1 MATEDSFSYLF
12 LGHSE
17 KHRRARNWTDA
28 EMKGLLYV
36 WEQNVAEL
44 KKCKRNTKIYEKMA
58 QRFFELTGEQRHREE
73 IKMKITNM
81 SFQYRQVKM
90 KCTTNGSGGTPDWPY
105 YQAIEKILTKT
116 VDNGTMNPF
125 ELQSSG
131 PSTSTEASISH
142 AEGLPMGVLPE
153 YTGSSDEMEFREDL
167 GGSESSGSLHSG
179 LPCTDSHPAPG
190 KRKKVHQHLSLK
202 RWKLKVME
210 AMLQEQRKVS
220 RAVEETCR
228 EVRRVMNQQNFLQVQ
243 SLQLQERM
251 MNLLEKMIQPPAAP
265 IPTWGSAAQPGVK
278 EPGQG

>member
-1 MATEDSFSYLF
+1 MAAEDSFSYLAP
-12 LGHSE
+12 GHSE

-44 KKCKRNTKIYEKMA
+44 KKCKRNAKIYEKMA

-81 SFQYRQVKM
+81 SFQYRKM
-90 KCTTNGSGGTPDWPY
+90 KCTANGSSGTPDWPY
-105 YQAIEKILTKT
+105 YKAIEKILTKT
-116 VDNGTMNPF
+116 ADNGTMNPF

-131 PSTSTEASISH
+131 PSTSTEASMSH
-142 AEGLPMGVLPE
+142 AEGLSMGFLPE
-153 YTGSSDEMEFREDL
+153 YTGSSDETEMKEDL
-167 GGSESSGSLHSG
+167 DESDSSGPSHSAA
-179 LPCTDSHPAPG
+179 PCPDSHPSPV
-190 KRKKVHQHLSLK
+190 KRKKVGQHLSLK
-202 RWKLKVME
+202 RRKLKVME
-210 AMLQEQRKVS
+210 AMLQEQQKVS

-228 EVRRVMNQQNFLQVQ
+228 EVRRVMHQQNFLQVQ

-265 IPTWGSAAQPGVK
+265 APTWAVGAQPGVK

>member
-1 MATEDSFSYLF
+1 MAAEDSFSYLIP
-12 LGHSE
+12 GHSE

-44 KKCKRNTKIYEKMA
+44 KKCKRNAKIYEKMA

-105 YQAIEKILTKT
+105 YKAIEKLLTKT
-116 VDNGTMNPF
+116 DDNETMNPF
-125 ELQSSG
+125 ELQSPG
-131 PSTSTEASISH
+131 PSTSTEASMSH
-142 AEGLPMGVLPE
+142 AEGLPMGFLPE
-153 YTGSSDEMEFREDL
+153 YTGSSDEMEMREDL
-167 GGSESSGSLHSG
+167 DGWESSGSLHSG
-179 LPCTDSHPAPG
+179 LPCPDSHPAPV

-202 RWKLKVME
+202 RRKLKVME

-228 EVRRVMNQQNFLQVQ
+228 EVRRVMHQQNFLQVQ
-243 SLQLQERM
+243 NLQLQERM
-251 MNLLEKMIQPPAAP
+251 MNLLEKMIQPLAAP
-265 IPTWGSAAQPGVK
+265 TPAWGAAAQPGVK

>member
-36 WEQNVAEL
+36 WEQNVAKL
-44 KKCKRNTKIYEKMA
+44 KKCKRNAKIYEKMA
-58 QRFFELTGEQRHREE
+58 QKFFELTGEQRHREE

-81 SFQYRQVKM
+81 SFQYRKM
-90 KCTTNGSGGTPDWPY
+90 KCTTNENGGTPDWPY
-105 YQAIEKILTKT
+105 YKAIEKILAKT
-116 VDNGTMNPF
+116 ADNGTVNPF
-125 ELQSSG
+125 EFQSSG
-131 PSTSTEASISH
+131 PSTEASMSH
-142 AEGLPMGVLPE
+142 AEGLHMGVLPE
-153 YTGSSDEMEFREDL
+153 YTGSSDEMEMREDL

-179 LPCTDSHPAPG
+179 LPCPDSHPAPA

-228 EVRRVMNQQNFLQVQ
+228 EVRRVMHQQNFLQVQ
-243 SLQLQERM
+243 SLQLQEHM

-265 IPTWGSAAQPGVK
+265 TPAWGAAAQPGVK